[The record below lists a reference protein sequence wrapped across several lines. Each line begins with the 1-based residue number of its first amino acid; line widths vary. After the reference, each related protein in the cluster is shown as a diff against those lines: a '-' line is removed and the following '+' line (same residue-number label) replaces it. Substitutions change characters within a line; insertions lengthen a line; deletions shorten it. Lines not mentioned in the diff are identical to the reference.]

1 MIILVVWQVEMIDIE
16 KISKEELQELIIGK
30 MERFGARFSR
40 LLNEDSGRVKGWIY
54 FDDKPQSWVRFKYE
68 CRKKGWGDLIDS
80 LQVMER
86 EMLIE
91 HIENGLVEGFNSG
104 DVDNVKIAVQAL
116 NGISTR
122 AKISSDGAKGGG
134 ETVVD
139 EVDSFGQIG
148 IEI

>member
-1 MIILVVWQVEMIDIE
+1 MIDIE

-40 LLNEDSGRVKGWIY
+40 LLNEDSGRSEGWLY

-80 LQVMER
+80 LQIMER

-122 AKISSDGAKGGG
+122 AKISSDGVKSGG

-139 EVDSFGQIG
+139 EVDSFEQIG

>member
-1 MIILVVWQVEMIDIE
+1 
-16 KISKEELQELIIGK
+16 
-30 MERFGARFSR
+30 
-40 LLNEDSGRVKGWIY
+40 
-54 FDDKPQSWVRFKYE
+54 
-68 CRKKGWGDLIDS
+68 
-80 LQVMER
+80 
-86 EMLIE
+86 MLIE

-122 AKISSDGAKGGG
+122 AKISSDGVKSGG

-139 EVDSFGQIG
+139 EVDSFEQIG

>member
-1 MIILVVWQVEMIDIE
+1 MIDIE
-16 KISKEELQELIIGK
+16 NISKEELQELIIGK
-30 MERFGARFSR
+30 MEHFGARFSR
-40 LLNEDSGRVKGWIY
+40 LLNEDSGRSKGWLY

-80 LQVMER
+80 LQIMER

-91 HIENGLVEGFNSG
+91 HIENGLVEGFNGG
-104 DVDNVKIAVQAL
+104 DIDNVKIAVQAL

-122 AKISSDGAKGGG
+122 AKISSDGVKSGG

-139 EVDSFGQIG
+139 EVDSFEQIG

>member
-1 MIILVVWQVEMIDIE
+1 MIDIE
-16 KISKEELQELIIGK
+16 NISKEELQELIIGK

-40 LLNEDSGRVKGWIY
+40 LLNEDSVRSKGWLY

-80 LQVMER
+80 LQIMER

-104 DVDNVKIAVQAL
+104 DIDNVKIAVQAL

-122 AKISSDGAKGGG
+122 AKISSDGVKSGG

-139 EVDSFGQIG
+139 EVDSFEQIG
-148 IEI
+148 VEI

>member
-1 MIILVVWQVEMIDIE
+1 MIKLGYGNRNMINIE
-16 KISKEELQELIIGK
+16 KISKEALQELIIEK

-40 LLNEDSGRVKGWIY
+40 LLNDDNARNSGWKY
-54 FDDKPQSWVRFKYE
+54 FNKKPQSWVRFKYE
-68 CRKKGWGDLIDS
+68 CRKRGWGDLIDS

-91 HIENGLVEGFNSG
+91 HIENGLVEGFNAG
-104 DVDNVKIAVQAL
+104 EVDVVKIAVQAL

-134 ETVVD
+134 ESMAD
-139 EVDSFGQIG
+139 ESDSFSQIG
-148 IEI
+148 VEI

>member
-1 MIILVVWQVEMIDIE
+1 MIDIE
-16 KISKEELQELIIGK
+16 NISKEELQELIIGK

-40 LLNEDSGRVKGWIY
+40 LLNEDSGRSKGWLY

-80 LQVMER
+80 LQIMER

-104 DVDNVKIAVQAL
+104 DIDNVKIAVQAL

-122 AKISSDGAKGGG
+122 AKISSDSVKSGG

-139 EVDSFGQIG
+139 DVDSFEQIG